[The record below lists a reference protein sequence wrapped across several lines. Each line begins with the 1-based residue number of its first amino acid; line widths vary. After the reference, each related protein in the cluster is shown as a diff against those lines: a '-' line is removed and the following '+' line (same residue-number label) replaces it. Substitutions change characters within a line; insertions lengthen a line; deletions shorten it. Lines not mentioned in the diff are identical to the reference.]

1 MARMERRQKRPP
13 PPVPTFG
20 QMRRH
25 VCWTWVHCINPKCR
39 HCRPMALTPLII
51 RWTAD
56 GSTDLLRHHARCVA
70 CGQRGATL
78 QHPSWVDIR
87 VEWAPFPVA
96 ALR

>member
-1 MARMERRQKRPP
+1 
-13 PPVPTFG
+13 
-20 QMRRH
+20 
-25 VCWTWVHCINPKCR
+25 
-39 HCRPMALTPLII
+39 MALTPLII

-56 GSTDLLRHHARCVA
+56 GSTDLLRRHARCVA

-87 VEWAPFPVA
+87 IEWAPFPVA